1 MNTYLKDITI
11 VLISYKSLKKI
22 RKFIKKIPPITPVL
36 IIENSFDKKIKK
48 IYKNKKKIKV
58 IINRNNG
65 YGSSINLASKKI
77 KTKYFLVS
85 NPDVMGINKNSLIN
99 FYKYANT
106 LKKKFSVIGP
116 HFKNASKKGHFQ
128 TSLKYDIKK
137 IHNVHGSVMF
147 FNKFF
152 FKKVGLFDPNFF
164 MYWEETDY
172 TKRALKQGFFAYQL
186 NKVKVSHE
194 KGSSVEVK
202 TKKDKEN
209 LNYLYTWHFI
219 WSKFYYFNKHYGK
232 IFSLIYFFPILTRI
246 IFRML
251 LYKFTNNNK
260 FYKYLY
266 RWNGLVNSILGNK
279 SFMRLENI
287 TLITDLAK

>member
-1 MNTYLKDITI
+1 MKIYLKDITI
-11 VLISYKSLKKI
+11 VLVSYKSLKKI
-22 RKFIKKIPPITPVL
+22 RKFIKKIPPITPVI

-48 IYKNKKKIKV
+48 LFKNKKQIKV
-58 IINRNNG
+58 IINKNNG

-85 NPDVMGINKNSLIN
+85 NPDVEGINKNSLIN
-99 FYKYANT
+99 FYKYANI

-116 HFKNASKKGHFQ
+116 HFKNASKNGHFQ

-147 FNKFF
+147 FNKYF
-152 FKKVGLFDPNFF
+152 FKKIGFFDPNFF

-172 TKRALKQGFFAYQL
+172 TKRASKLGFFAYQL

-194 KGSSVEVK
+194 KGSSVDV
-202 TKKDKEN
+202 TTRQDKEN

-232 IFSLIYFFPILTRI
+232 IFSLIYFIPILTRI
-246 IFRML
+246 IFRIL
-251 LYKFTNNNK
+251 LYKFTRNNK
-260 FYKYLY
+260 FNKYLY
-266 RWNGLVNSILGNK
+266 RWNGLINSILGNK
-279 SFMRLENI
+279 SFMRLEKI
-287 TLITDLAK
+287 KS